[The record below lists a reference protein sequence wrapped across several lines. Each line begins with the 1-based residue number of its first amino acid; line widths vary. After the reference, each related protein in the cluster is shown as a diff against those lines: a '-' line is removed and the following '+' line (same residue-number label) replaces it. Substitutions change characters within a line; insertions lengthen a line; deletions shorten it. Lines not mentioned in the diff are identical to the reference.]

1 MDSPHAERFEDDIL
15 DPLKKE
21 GTSAVNAEPADQ
33 LRLLDIQVLDSKLD
47 QLAHRRRTLPL
58 LAALAATDTRIG
70 QIRDVLI
77 ASTTQES
84 DLARELKKAEADV
97 DAVRA
102 RAVRDRKML
111 ESGSGSAKDLSHLQ
125 SELESLAR
133 RQSDLEDIV
142 LDVMERVE
150 TATNRTA
157 ELTRQRVVAEQE
169 REKQVTDLAA
179 EQAGLDKDRDFAV
192 EQRAALA
199 AQQPADLMALYEKI
213 RAQYDGIGA
222 AAIKQRRCEGCRL
235 ELDIAEVNAIKAA
248 APDAINRHDSC
259 RRIIVRTAESGF

>member
-1 MDSPHAERFEDDIL
+1 M
-15 DPLKKE
+15 
-21 GTSAVNAEPADQ
+21 NAAPADQ

-77 ASTTQES
+77 ASTAQES
-84 DLARELKKAEADV
+84 DLAREMKKAEADV
-97 DAVRA
+97 EAVRT
-102 RAVRDRKML
+102 RAARDRKLL
-111 ESGSGSAKDLSHLQ
+111 ESGSGSAKDMAHLQ

-150 TATNRTA
+150 LATNRTT
-157 ELTRQRVVAEQE
+157 ELTKQRVAAEEE
-169 REKQVTDLAA
+169 REKQAAELAA
-179 EQAGLDKDRDFAV
+179 ERAGIDKDIAFAT
-192 EQRAALA
+192 EQRGLLA

-235 ELDIAEVNAIKAA
+235 ELDIAEINAIKAA

-259 RRIIVRTAESGF
+259 RRILIRGAESGL